1 MLTSLNNPRIKE
13 VVRLRQA
20 DYRRQTRDFIIE
32 GFRECKL
39 ALSSG
44 IAFKEIYFC
53 PRLFDKGNEPRPCAQ
68 GRGENDL
75 LLEAEMKGSK
85 LCEVNEKVFNKI
97 AYGDRREGLIAVA
110 EQPELSLA
118 GLQLKA
124 HPLLVVAEH
133 IEKPGNLGAIIRS
146 ADAAGAQAVIAADA
160 ACDIYNPNV
169 LRSSVGAVFS
179 VPVIKAL
186 SQELISWLKAHRIK
200 IVSTSVEAK
209 LSYTAVDFRGAS
221 AIILGSEGKGL
232 TRLWKKE
239 ADFQVAIPM
248 AGYADSL
255 NVSAAAAI
263 LLFEAVRQRGV
274 K

>member
-1 MLTSLNNPRIKE
+1 MRQADQR
-13 VVRLRQA
+13 RLRQ
-20 DYRRQTRDFIIE
+20 DFIIE
-32 GFRECKL
+32 GFQECKL
-39 ALSSG
+39 ALSSN
-44 IAFKEIYFC
+44 ITFKEIYFC
-53 PRLFDKGNEPRPCAQ
+53 PRFFNKGNEN
-68 GRGENDL
+68 EL

-85 LCEVNEKVFNKI
+85 LCEVNESVFNKI

-110 EQPELSLA
+110 RQPKVSLDS
-118 GLQLKA
+118 LKLKV
-124 HPLLVVAEH
+124 HPLLVALEQ

-179 VPVIKAL
+179 LPVIKA
-186 SQELISWLKAHRIK
+186 SSWELISWLKAHRIK
-200 IVSTSVEAK
+200 IVCAALEAK

-221 AIILGSEGKGL
+221 AIILGSEEKGL

-239 ADFQVAIPM
+239 ADFQVSIPM

-255 NVSAAAAI
+255 NVSAAAVI

>member
-13 VVRLRQA
+13 VVKLRQA
-20 DYRRQTRDFIIE
+20 DQRRLRQDFIIE
-32 GFRECKL
+32 GFQECKL
-39 ALSSG
+39 ALSSN
-44 IAFKEIYFC
+44 ITFKEIYFC
-53 PRLFDKGNEPRPCAQ
+53 PRFFNKGNEN
-68 GRGENDL
+68 EL

-85 LCEVNEKVFNKI
+85 LCEVNESVFNKI

-110 EQPELSLA
+110 RQPKVSLDS
-118 GLQLKA
+118 LKLKV
-124 HPLLVVAEH
+124 HPLLVALEQ

-179 VPVIKAL
+179 LPVIKA
-186 SQELISWLKAHRIK
+186 SSWELISWLKAHRIK
-200 IVSTSVEAK
+200 IVCAALEAK

-221 AIILGSEGKGL
+221 AIILGSEEKGL

-239 ADFQVAIPM
+239 ADFQVSIPM

>member
-13 VVRLRQA
+13 LAKLRKA
-20 DYRRQTRDFIIE
+20 DYRRQTQDFIIE

-44 IAFKEIYFC
+44 ITFKEIYFC
-53 PRLFDKGNEPRPCAQ
+53 PGFFNKGNE
-68 GRGENDL
+68 NSL
-75 LLEAEMKGSK
+75 ILEAEKKGAK
-85 LCEVNEKVFNKI
+85 LCEVNEGVFNKI

-110 EQPELSLA
+110 RQPKLSLA
-118 GLQLKA
+118 DLKLKA
-124 HPLLVVAEH
+124 HPLLLVAEH

-160 ACDIYNPNV
+160 ACDIYNPNL

-179 VPVIKAL
+179 LPVIKAL
-186 SQELISWLKAHRIK
+186 SGELIPWLKAHRIK
-200 IVSTSVEAK
+200 IISTSVEAK
-209 LSYTAVDFRGAS
+209 LPYTAVDFRGAS
-221 AIILGSEGKGL
+221 AIILGSEEKGL

-248 AGYADSL
+248 AGYTDSL

>member
-1 MLTSLNNPRIKE
+1 MLTSLNNSRIKE
-13 VVRLRQA
+13 VVKLRQSVT
-20 DYRRQTRDFIIE
+20 RRQTQNFVIE
-32 GFRECKL
+32 GYQECKL
-39 ALSSG
+39 ALSSN
-44 IAFKEIYFC
+44 ITCKEIYFC
-53 PRLFDKGNEPRPCAQ
+53 PRLFKKGNE
-68 GRGENDL
+68 NDM
-75 LLEAEMKGSK
+75 LLEAEAKGAK
-85 LCEVNEKVFNKI
+85 LCEVSESVFNKI

-110 EQPELSLA
+110 KQPKLSLA
-118 GLQLKA
+118 DLKLKA
-124 HPLLVVAEH
+124 HPLLVAVEH
-133 IEKPGNLGAIIRS
+133 VEKPGNLGAIIRS

-160 ACDIYNPNV
+160 ACDIYNPNL

-179 VPVIKAL
+179 LPVIKAL
-186 SQELISWLKAHRIK
+186 SQELIPWLKARRIK

-209 LSYTAVDFRGAS
+209 LSYTAVDFRGAC
-221 AIILGSEGKGL
+221 AIILGSEEKGL

-248 AGYADSL
+248 AGKADSL

>member
-13 VVRLRQA
+13 VVKLRKA
-20 DYRRQTRDFIIE
+20 DYRRQTQNFVIE
-32 GFRECKL
+32 GYQECKL
-39 ALSSG
+39 ALSSN
-44 IAFKEIYFC
+44 INFKEIYFC
-53 PRLFDKGNEPRPCAQ
+53 PRFFNKGNE
-68 GRGENDL
+68 NDL
-75 LLEAEMKGSK
+75 ILEARKKGAG
-85 LCEVNEKVFNKI
+85 LCEVNEGVFNKI

-110 EQPELSLA
+110 GQPKLSLDS
-118 GLQLKA
+118 LKLKA
-124 HPLLVVAEH
+124 HPLLVVLEH
-133 IEKPGNLGAIIRS
+133 IEKPGNLGAVIRS

-179 VPVIKAL
+179 LPVIKAL
-186 SQELISWLKAHRIK
+186 SRELIPWLKARRIK

-209 LSYTAVDFRGAS
+209 LSYSAVDFRGAF
-221 AIILGSEGKGL
+221 AIILGSEEKGL

-239 ADFQVAIPM
+239 ADFQVSIPM